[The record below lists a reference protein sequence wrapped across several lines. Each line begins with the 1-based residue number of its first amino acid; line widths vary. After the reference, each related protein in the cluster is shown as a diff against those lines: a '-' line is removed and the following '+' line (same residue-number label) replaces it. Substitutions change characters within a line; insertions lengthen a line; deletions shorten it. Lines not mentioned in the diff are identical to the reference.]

1 MAEVHVLPGV
11 ERRDLL
17 GVLPTEQ
24 VFQRALDAGVTD
36 VLIVGRQ
43 RTGELY
49 VSSGCDDVDRAA
61 GMLMRAVNYLTSMTL
76 DNDQVIETG
85 PQEPA

>member
-24 VFQRALDAGVTD
+24 VFQRALDSGVTD

-49 VSSGCDDVDRAA
+49 VSSGCDDVDRAV

-76 DNDQVIETG
+76 DNDQVIETE